1 MKEDM
6 MGNIRTGVLVGL
18 IMALTGV
25 IGLWS
30 IAGCKNS
37 QPEGAAQ
44 KEASTAEENPND
56 ALVERASQPP
66 EQITGLPLN
75 LVTAIIKVANSNIP
89 AVVHI
94 EVTERQEVPNPFLPL
109 EKDPRMRRFFG
120 LPKKMPKKFERELV
134 GVGTGMIMDKEGHI
148 LTNNHVVGGANK
160 IQVSLSDGTQ
170 YSAKVIGTD
179 PKTDLG
185 VIQISGK
192 DLPCVYFGNSDQVQV
207 GEWVVAIG
215 QPRNLAQSVTQG
227 IVSAKHRTGITNPSS
242 YEDFLQ
248 TDAAINPGNSGGPL
262 LNLRGEVI
270 GVNSAILSQSGGFE
284 GIGFAI
290 PSNMAVHVA
299 NALIQYGKVER
310 GWLGVNVRD
319 VTPDQAKS
327 LGLGTPHG
335 AFIADVTKGGPADK
349 AALNKGDVVLSYQGK
364 DIPDAAA
371 LRNDVANS
379 PVDQE
384 VKITVWRN
392 GKKQNLRVKTGNLE
406 ELTKMLTTSL
416 KEKLG
421 VEVRP
426 MTVQEAE
433 QYGMRA
439 PEGVVIR
446 WIDPK
451 GRLGKVGFEV
461 GDIILAVN
469 GHPVED
475 VVSFSRIVE
484 TIPQHHK
491 AVLLAV
497 DHRTGE
503 ASYVKVELG

>member
-1 MKEDM
+1 
-6 MGNIRTGVLVGL
+6 
-18 IMALTGV
+18 
-25 IGLWS
+25 
-30 IAGCKNS
+30 
-37 QPEGAAQ
+37 
-44 KEASTAEENPND
+44 
-56 ALVERASQPP
+56 
-66 EQITGLPLN
+66 
-75 LVTAIIKVANSNIP
+75 
-89 AVVHI
+89 
-94 EVTERQEVPNPFLPL
+94 
-109 EKDPRMRRFFG
+109 
-120 LPKKMPKKFERELV
+120 
-134 GVGTGMIMDKEGHI
+134 
-148 LTNNHVVGGANK
+148 
-160 IQVSLSDGTQ
+160 
-170 YSAKVIGTD
+170 
-179 PKTDLG
+179 
-185 VIQISGK
+185 
-192 DLPCVYFGNSDQVQV
+192 
-207 GEWVVAIG
+207 
-215 QPRNLAQSVTQG
+215 
-227 IVSAKHRTGITNPSS
+227 
-242 YEDFLQ
+242 
-248 TDAAINPGNSGGPL
+248 
-262 LNLRGEVI
+262 
-270 GVNSAILSQSGGFE
+270 
-284 GIGFAI
+284 
-290 PSNMAVHVA
+290 
-299 NALIQYGKVER
+299 VER

-451 GRLGKVGFEV
+451 GRLGKAGFEV
-461 GDIILAVN
+461 GDIILAVD